1 MVSNDCPRIWRE
13 EFKVHSYEMGPSGYA
28 SPQAICRYLQ
38 EAAGNHAVKL
48 GFTYEDMAQRGQMW
62 VLSQLSLRMSSYPR
76 GQEQVLIETWPVFRG
91 STIRGYR
98 SFTLR
103 NSAGDI
109 LGLAT
114 SMWLMLNKE
123 TRRPLRL
130 PAELAEFVSPGHEPE
145 FLNPPAVGDFCGAP
159 QAVREFEIRGS
170 DIDLNLHV
178 NNVSYLEWALETLPA
193 ELRLRNKIVELDIS
207 FLAEGKYG
215 SSIQAECFAVANESA
230 TFLHRIV
237 EQGST
242 QTLALLRTRWQP
254 KA

>member
-1 MVSNDCPRIWRE
+1 
-13 EFKVHSYEMGPSGYA
+13 MGPSGYA

-48 GFTYEDMAQRGQMW
+48 GFTSEAMTQHGQMW

-76 GQEQVLIETWPVFRG
+76 GQERILIETWPVYRG
-91 STIRGYR
+91 STVRGYR

-103 NSAGDI
+103 DCQGNI
-109 LGLAT
+109 LGLAS
-114 SMWLMLNKE
+114 SMWLLLNKE

-130 PAELAEFVSPGHEPE
+130 PATLAEFVSPGHEPE
-145 FLNPPAVGDFCGAP
+145 FLHAPASADFSGAP
-159 QAVREFEIRGS
+159 QAMREFEIRGS
-170 DIDLNLHV
+170 DIDWNLHV

-193 ELRLRNKIVELDIS
+193 EMRLRNKIVELDIS

-215 SSIQAECFAVANESA
+215 SSIEAECFAVANEDA
-230 TFLHRIV
+230 TFLHKIV
-237 EQGST
+237 ERENK
-242 QTLALLRTRWQP
+242 QTLALLRTRWQT